1 MNTGDESLSLH
12 RRKIYVSSVERS
24 SHKKSKGFK
33 VSARKLASRL
43 QKLPPKA
50 DGAERFSYQV
60 CDNLVWSLRYHNV
73 DFLCLLKMLQMEG
86 ITKWDLGSCR
96 TYYSVEPYEK
106 FQEEENIDGSL
117 VPRLQDELWKAQ
129 SKIKELET
137 EKIGSKENG
146 IRNKRI
152 SWEEN
157 TDSLFDYLKEKLSKE
172 REERKRAN
180 AENSMLK
187 KKVLEMES
195 TANRLRRERDTLEK
209 VCEELVTRIDELK
222 VETRRI
228 WNETEEERQMLQMAE
243 MWREE
248 RVRVKLTDAKLSL
261 QEKYEEMT
269 WFVDEL
275 EKGLEMVR
283 EVGGVEVMMRLR
295 RGELLIKKARSLE
308 DAANDIDFEKFKF
321 VSDDDN

>member
-1 MNTGDESLSLH
+1 
-12 RRKIYVSSVERS
+12 
-24 SHKKSKGFK
+24 
-33 VSARKLASRL
+33 
-43 QKLPPKA
+43 
-50 DGAERFSYQV
+50 
-60 CDNLVWSLRYHNV
+60 
-73 DFLCLLKMLQMEG
+73 MEG

-129 SKIKELET
+129 SRIKELET

-146 IRNKRI
+146 IRNQRI

-157 TDSLFDYLKEKLSKE
+157 TDSLFDYLKEKFSKE

-228 WNETEEERQMLQMAE
+228 WDETEEERQMLQMAE

-295 RGELLIKKARSLE
+295 RGELLIKNARSLE